1 MGAMAGLE
9 IRAKNLDEEIAQN
22 PTSTCK
28 MNTTMLLFLRPYLE
42 GDSNCVSKPQ
52 KS

>member
-22 PTSTCK
+22 PTRADPVIDESIVK
-28 MNTTMLLFLRPYLE
+28 
-42 GDSNCVSKPQ
+42 
-52 KS
+52 